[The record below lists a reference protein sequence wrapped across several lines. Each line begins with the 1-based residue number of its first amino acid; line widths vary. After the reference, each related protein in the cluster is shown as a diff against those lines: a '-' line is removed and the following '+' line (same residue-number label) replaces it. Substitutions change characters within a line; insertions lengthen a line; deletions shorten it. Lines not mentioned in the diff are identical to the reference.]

1 VNVAVVGHVEWVE
14 FAPVERVPRPG
25 EIVQAGE
32 TWEEAGGGGA
42 VAALQLARLA
52 GAATLYTALGDDEL
66 GRRAKAELEAR
77 GLRVAVA
84 WRREP
89 QRRAFVF
96 VDAGGERT
104 ITVIGRKLS
113 PQADDPL
120 PWEKLDDVDGVY
132 YTADDEGALRQ
143 ARRARLLVATAR
155 ELQTLREAG
164 VELDALVRSGA
175 DAGERYEPGGLE
187 PPPRLVVS
195 TRGSRGGTYARAG
208 EEARPFAAAA
218 RPGPRV
224 DDYGAGDCF
233 AAGLTYGLAREPAV
247 EDALALASACGAGA
261 TTGAGVHVGFPP
273 AASA

>member
-1 VNVAVVGHVEWVE
+1 VKFAVVGHVEWVE
-14 FAPVERVPRPG
+14 FAPVERVPLPG

-77 GLRVAVA
+77 GLRVVAA
-84 WRREP
+84 WRAEP
-89 QRRAFVF
+89 QRRAFVY
-96 VDAGGERT
+96 VDADGERT
-104 ITVIGRKLS
+104 ITVIGGKLS
-113 PQADDPL
+113 PRAEDPL
-120 PWEKLDDVDGVY
+120 PWEELDEAEAIY
-132 YTADDEGALRQ
+132 FTARDESALRQ

-155 ELQTLREAG
+155 ELPTLRSAG
-164 VELDALVRSGA
+164 VELDALVRSGT
-175 DAGERYEPGGLE
+175 DAGESYAPGSLT

-195 TRGSRGGTYARAG
+195 TGGERGGTYVRPG
-208 EEARPFAAAA
+208 EEPKSFAAAI

-233 AAGLTYGLAREPAV
+233 AAGLTYGLVREATL

-261 TTGAGVHVGFPP
+261 TTGPGVHIGFPP
-273 AASA
+273 AASP

>member
-1 VNVAVVGHVEWVE
+1 VKFAVVGHVEWVE
-14 FAPVERVPRPG
+14 FARVQRVPRPG

-77 GLRVAVA
+77 GLNVAAV
-84 WRREP
+84 WRDEP

-96 VDAGGERT
+96 VDVGGERT

-113 PQADDPL
+113 PRPDDPL
-120 PWEKLDDVDGVY
+120 PWENLDEADGVY

-155 ELQTLREAG
+155 ELRTLRTAG
-164 VELDALVRSGA
+164 VELDALVRSGT
-175 DAGERYEPGGLE
+175 DAGERYEPGSLD

-195 TRGSRGGTYARAG
+195 TGGERGGTYARAG
-208 EEARPFAAAA
+208 EEPQSFAAAA

-233 AAGLTYGLAREPAV
+233 AAGLTYGLVQERTL
-247 EDALALASACGAGA
+247 EDALALASACGAAA
-261 TTGAGVHVGFPP
+261 TTGPGVHVGYPP
-273 AASA
+273 AGS

>member
-1 VNVAVVGHVEWVE
+1 VKVAVVGHVEWVE
-14 FAPVERVPRPG
+14 FVPVRRVPLPG

-66 GRRAKAELEAR
+66 GRRAKAELEAL
-77 GLRVAVA
+77 GLRVEAA
-84 WRREP
+84 WRAEP
-89 QRRAFVF
+89 QRRAVTF
-96 VDAGGERT
+96 VDSEGERT

-113 PQADDPL
+113 PRPDDPL
-120 PWEKLDDVDGVY
+120 PWDDLDETDAVYFTARDV
-132 YTADDEGALRQ
+132 GALRQ
-143 ARRARLLVATAR
+143 ARRARTLVATAR
-155 ELQTLREAG
+155 ELPTLREGG

-175 DAGERYEPGGLE
+175 DAGERYEEGSLD

-195 TRGSRGGTYARAG
+195 TGGARGGTYTLRG
-208 EEARPFAAAA
+208 RPSEDFPAAP

-233 AAGLTYGLAREPAV
+233 AAGLTYGLVQEKEL
-247 EDALALASACGAGA
+247 EDALALASACGAAA
-261 TTGAGVHVGFPP
+261 TTGPGVYVGYPP
-273 AASA
+273 AR